1 MNIQSGLKEAIYKKG
16 AFMEYSPKK
25 IKENL
30 EKENFNLKKKFG
42 QNFIIDENIIDSIIN
57 KAEIDATTLVLE
69 IGPGAGSLTYK
80 LAKKAKNVLCYEID
94 VTLKEILKN
103 NLQEFNNVDIIYE
116 DFLKADVINQIKKYN
131 FKKLYVVANLP
142 YYITTPILIKLVED
156 QITVDKIV
164 VMVQKE
170 VGDRF
175 KAKPNSRDYNS
186 LSVYLNYY
194 FNVKK
199 LLDVSRNVFIPKP
212 NVDSIVVEFT
222 KKERKKLKDEQLF
235 FKLVRDSFKQK
246 RKNLRNNLNG
256 YDLDKIEEV
265 LKKYNFDLTT
275 RAEQLDIDI
284 FIDIANN
291 L

>member
-1 MNIQSGLKEAIYKKG
+1 
-16 AFMEYSPKK
+16 MEYSPKK

-57 KAEIDATTLVLE
+57 KSKIDATTLVLE

-131 FKKLYVVANLP
+131 FEKLYIVANLP

-175 KAKPNSRDYNS
+175 KTKPNSRDYNS